1 MKFEI
6 LEHKA
11 DLKIKVFGSSLEELF
26 KNAVLAMASIL
37 KKPELEVRSQEPEDR
52 EILKV
57 ESLDKETLLIDFLN
71 EILAKSQINKKIYKV
86 ENIKIKVFQK
96 NAILEAELIGY
107 PIEHFDED
115 IKAATYHNL
124 KISQKDDKFEAVIL
138 FDI

>member
-37 KKPELEVRSQEPEDR
+37 KKPELEVRSQKPEDR
-52 EILKV
+52 EFLKV

-96 NAILEAELIGY
+96 NAALEAELIGY
-107 PIEHFDED
+107 PTEHFDED